1 MIGISSPTFC
11 QVPFMNMLEK
21 ISEHFQLWELL
32 SEGED
37 ALEMIRDG
45 VRYGRE
51 SLDMSFQA
59 HVPISDVNIGSVHE
73 PMRLAAM
80 NEVKQTIMM
89 CHQLEIPLA
98 TVHPGF
104 IQGIAFLNKA
114 KALEKTKDSVKELA
128 AFARDNSVVIAIENM
143 PANINGTCT
152 TAAELLEVVDSAGLG
167 ICFDMGHANTSG
179 QIDEFLKVAGRFKN
193 VHLHNNEGAWDQHN
207 EVDDGTAD
215 IKKVIGVLE
224 KSYNGNLVIESTDLE
239 PGVKSKRK
247 LEMILGDLS
256 AP

>member
-11 QVPFMNMLEK
+11 QVPFLNMLER
-21 ISEHFQLWELL
+21 ISGHFQLWEII

-37 ALEMIRDG
+37 GLELIRDSVG
-45 VRYGRE
+45 YGRE
-51 SLDMSFQA
+51 SFGVNFQV
-59 HVPISDVNIGSVHE
+59 HVPISDVNIGSVYE
-73 PMRLAAM
+73 PMRRAAL
-80 NEVKQTIMM
+80 NEVKQTLMM

-114 KALEKTKDSVKELA
+114 KALEKTKESVKELA

-167 ICFDMGHANTSG
+167 MCFDMGHANTSG
-179 QIDEFLKVAGRFKN
+179 QIDEFLKLAGRFKN
-193 VHLHNNEGAWDQHN
+193 VHLHNNGGTWDQHN
-207 EVDDGTAD
+207 EIDDGTAD
-215 IKKVIGVLE
+215 IKKVLEVLR
-224 KSYNGNLVIESTDLE
+224 KSYDGNLVIESTDLE
-239 PGVKSKRK
+239 PGVESKRK
-247 LEMILGDLS
+247 LERILSDLA

>member
-11 QVPFMNMLEK
+11 QVPFMNMLERM
-21 ISEHFQLWELL
+21 SEHFRLWEIL

-37 ALEMIRDG
+37 ALELIREG
-45 VRYGRE
+45 VVYGRE
-51 SLDMSFQA
+51 SLDMSFQV
-59 HVPISDVNIGSVHE
+59 HVPISDVNIGSVYE
-73 PMRLAAM
+73 PMRLAAL
-80 NEVKQTIMM
+80 NEVKQTILM
-89 CHQLEIPLA
+89 CHQMEIPLA

-114 KALEKTKDSVKELA
+114 RALEKTKESVKDLA
-128 AFARDNSVVIAIENM
+128 AFASDNSVVIAIENM

-179 QIDEFLKVAGRFKN
+179 QTEELLKLVSRFKN
-193 VHLHNNEGAWDQHN
+193 VHLHNNEGTWDQHN

-215 IKKVIGVLE
+215 IEKVMTALRE
-224 KSYNGNLVIESTDLE
+224 SYNGNLIIESTDLE
-239 PGVKSKRK
+239 PGVSSKRK
-247 LEMILGDLS
+247 LERILRDLTT
-256 AP
+256 P

>member
-11 QVPFMNMLEK
+11 QVPFLNMLEK
-21 ISEHFQLWELL
+21 ISEHFRLWEVL

-37 ALEMIRDG
+37 RLELVREDI
-45 VRYGRE
+45 RYGKE
-51 SLDMSFQA
+51 SLGMGFQV
-59 HVPISDVNIGSVHE
+59 HVPISDVNIGSVYE
-73 PMRLAAM
+73 PMRLAALT
-80 NEVKQTIMM
+80 EVKQTIIM
-89 CHQLEIPLA
+89 CHQLEIPLV

-128 AFARDNSVVIAIENM
+128 AFAHDRSVVITIENM

-152 TAAELLEVVDSAGLG
+152 TAAELLEVVDSVGLG
-167 ICFDMGHANTSG
+167 MCFDMGHANTAG
-179 QIDEFLKVAGRFKN
+179 QIDEFLALSGRFKN
-193 VHLHNNEGAWDQHN
+193 VHLHNNEGSWDQHN

-215 IKKVIGVLE
+215 FAKVLGILQ
-224 KSYNGNLVIESTDLE
+224 KSYRGNLIIESTDLE
-239 PGVKSKRK
+239 PGVRSKQKIER
-247 LEMILGDLS
+247 ILGDLP

>member
-11 QVPFMNMLEK
+11 QVPFLNTLEK
-21 ISEHFQLWELL
+21 ISEHFQLWEII

-37 ALEMIRDG
+37 RLELIRDG
-45 VRYGRE
+45 IGYGKE
-51 SLDMSFQA
+51 SLDMSFQV
-59 HVPISDVNIGSVHE
+59 HVPISDVNIGSVYE
-73 PMRLAAM
+73 PMRLAAL

-179 QIDEFLKVAGRFKN
+179 QIDEFLKLAGRFKN
-193 VHLHNNEGAWDQHN
+193 VHLHNNEGTWDQHN

-215 IKKVIGVLE
+215 IKKVISILR
-224 KSYNGNLVIESTDLE
+224 KSYDGNLVIESTDLE
-239 PGVKSKRK
+239 PGAKSKSK
-247 LEMILGDLS
+247 LERILGDF
-256 AP
+256 PTP

>member
-11 QVPFMNMLEK
+11 QVPFLNMLER
-21 ISEHFQLWELL
+21 ISEHFQLWEIL

-37 ALEMIRDG
+37 GLELVRDG
-45 VRYGRE
+45 IRYGKE
-51 SLDMSFQA
+51 SLDMSFQV

-73 PMRLAAM
+73 PMRRAAM
-80 NEVKQTIMM
+80 NEVKQTILM

-128 AFARDNSVVIAIENM
+128 TFARDNSVAIVVENM

-152 TAAELLEVVDSAGLG
+152 TAAELLEVADSAGLG

-179 QIDEFLKVAGRFKN
+179 QIDEFLMLAGRFKN
-193 VHLHNNEGAWDQHN
+193 VHLHNNEGTWDQHN

-215 IKKVIGVLE
+215 IKKVLGTLR
-224 KSYNGNLVIESTDLE
+224 KSYDGNLVIESTDLE
-239 PGVKSKRK
+239 PGVSSKRK
-247 LEMILGDLS
+247 IERILRDLS